1 MKLARLRL
9 IFHFSF
15 AVLIPCLS
23 ANIAEVD
30 ERQQDEKA
38 MDTTIEAYDH
48 NPQAIINDFNLY

>member
-15 AVLIPCLS
+15 VVLIPCLS

-30 ERQQDEKA
+30 EVCKPPSSTMIQT
-38 MDTTIEAYDH
+38 M
-48 NPQAIINDFNLY
+48 